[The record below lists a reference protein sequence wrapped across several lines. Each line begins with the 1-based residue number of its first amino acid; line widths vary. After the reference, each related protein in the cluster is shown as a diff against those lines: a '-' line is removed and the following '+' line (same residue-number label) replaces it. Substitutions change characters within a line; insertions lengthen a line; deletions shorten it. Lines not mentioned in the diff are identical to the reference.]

1 MRWLGGITDSKGV
14 SLSKFC
20 ELVID
25 KNPGMLQAMGHK
37 ESEMTE

>member
-1 MRWLGGITDSKGV
+1 MRWLGGITDSKGI
-14 SLSKFC
+14 SLNKFC

-25 KNPGMLQAMGHK
+25 KNPGMLQDIGYK